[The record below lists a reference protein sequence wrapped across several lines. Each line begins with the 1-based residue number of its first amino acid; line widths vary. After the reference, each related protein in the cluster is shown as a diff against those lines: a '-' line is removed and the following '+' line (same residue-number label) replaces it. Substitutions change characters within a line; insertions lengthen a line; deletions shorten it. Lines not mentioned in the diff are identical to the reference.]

1 MTPLGLIPEKYINQ
15 GYTRDF
21 LKDPN
26 NFKDEMYRTIDVE
39 NKNAR
44 LKYR

>member
-1 MTPLGLIPEKYINQ
+1 MTPLGLIPDKYINQ

-26 NFKDEMYRTIDVE
+26 NFKDEMNNTHSHTIDVE
-39 NKNAR
+39 N
-44 LKYR
+44 